1 MKRWF
6 LALAVLLVALPLA
19 GMAGEGARPYIFTQ
33 VHSGARQAVP
43 DGALIQVQLPAGP
56 ARWRVADTT
65 INAVLVGEYAVASP
79 GRIPGTDSIQVFD
92 FRVGDGAAAEI
103 MVVSDNPPPVLAEIV
118 PGGVYL
124 LMLDAG
130 GR

>member
-6 LALAVLLVALPLA
+6 LALAALLVALPLPGTA
-19 GMAGEGARPYIFTQ
+19 EEGARPYIFTQ
-33 VHSGARQAVP
+33 VHADSRQAVP

-92 FRVGDGAAAEI
+92 FRVGSGAAAEI
-103 MVVSDNPPPVLAEIV
+103 MIVSDNPPPVLAEIV
-118 PGGVYL
+118 PGGLYL
-124 LMLDAG
+124 LMLDSAAQ
-130 GR
+130 